1 MLAYETQSY
10 LHGRIRE
17 HLRWTVFS
25 FWAEFSQSNKST
37 DTRDNA
43 NVLSHISVEYSEQ
56 RAVWTVEHV

>member
-43 NVLSHISVEYSEQ
+43 LKPLNDVGLRDEAREGGGA
-56 RAVWTVEHV
+56 RAW